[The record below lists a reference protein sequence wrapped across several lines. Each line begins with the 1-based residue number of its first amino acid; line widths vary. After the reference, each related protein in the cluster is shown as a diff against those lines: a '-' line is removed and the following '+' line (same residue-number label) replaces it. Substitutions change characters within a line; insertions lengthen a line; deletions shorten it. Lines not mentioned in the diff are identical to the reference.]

1 MIDNGICVSLGTDG
15 QGSGSNLDMFETMK
29 FTALLQKG
37 INENPEILPAYEI
50 LKMATINGAKT
61 LRLDEEIGSIEK
73 GKKADII
80 MINLKNILTQPIN
93 NVFAEIVYHVKGT
106 DVEMT
111 MSNGE
116 ILMENRK
123 IKDVDEN
130 KIYEKCNDII
140 RRISK

>member
-1 MIDNGICVSLGTDG
+1 
-15 QGSGSNLDMFETMK
+15 
-29 FTALLQKG
+29 
-37 INENPEILPAYEI
+37 
-50 LKMATINGAKT
+50 
-61 LRLDEEIGSIEK
+61 
-73 GKKADII
+73 

-93 NVFAEIVYHVKGT
+93 NVFAEIVYNVKGT

-111 MSNGE
+111 MINGE